1 MIDFVK
7 ARQSAYE
14 EFNKGRKCSIINSNE
29 QKILGFEGY
38 KEVWEVNSEIL
49 DSQCNEVK
57 DFTFYICFSKEF
69 PLEIPKI
76 FLSNEDYKKIK
87 YIPHVDTKRL
97 ICTYDNKIVK
107 VNPDFP
113 SEIVEICFNRACKII
128 EDGISGNYKDEFEQE
143 FIAYW
148 EDKYSDKDN
157 VTSNCLSIIS
167 DDSQLSTQ
175 IPIIFF
181 QNSLRGYDIVIH
193 SNDQTSEQFKEFLLT
208 YKIKFEE
215 TDAFFI
221 KEIDINAPPFN
232 YTNKEIIK
240 KINSSTTLLD
250 SFKKYINKSPKFP
263 FVVFKKVINN
273 SPQFFAWRHNAINTS
288 RNGFR
293 PGKISPFFALSSFQS
308 AENISR
314 FKFDNITPGRLEK
327 RTTGFIEDKKNKYTF
342 TIAGLGSIGSNLL
355 YFLNSLKVNEF
366 KLIDP
371 DILVI
376 ENIQRHLLG
385 LSDVK
390 FHKTVALKGHLQWK
404 NPLLKV
410 STRELSIID
419 VLENEPKFINESD
432 YLFISIGNE
441 NIEEYIGDSIQNY
454 LLQVP
459 TFFIWVEP
467 YLCGG
472 HLVYVNPK
480 DCRNYSNFF
489 KDGLFKYNIIDKE
502 EYIKGNELLSMREA
516 GCQSSFTP
524 YSETNVILFLSR
536 IYPIIYKIISENIDK
551 SSSYTWIGDTTPL
564 KKQKLKVSKVGLE
577 NKIGNLIEN

>member
-1 MIDFVK
+1 M
-7 ARQSAYE
+7 
-14 EFNKGRKCSIINSNE
+14 
-29 QKILGFEGY
+29 
-38 KEVWEVNSEIL
+38 
-49 DSQCNEVK
+49 
-57 DFTFYICFSKEF
+57 
-69 PLEIPKI
+69 
-76 FLSNEDYKKIK
+76 
-87 YIPHVDTKRL
+87 
-97 ICTYDNKIVK
+97 
-107 VNPDFP
+107 
-113 SEIVEICFNRACKII
+113 
-128 EDGISGNYKDEFEQE
+128 
-143 FIAYW
+143 
-148 EDKYSDKDN
+148 
-157 VTSNCLSIIS
+157 
-167 DDSQLSTQ
+167 
-175 IPIIFF
+175 
-181 QNSLRGYDIVIH
+181 
-193 SNDQTSEQFKEFLLT
+193 
-208 YKIKFEE
+208 
-215 TDAFFI
+215 
-221 KEIDINAPPFN
+221 
-232 YTNKEIIK
+232 
-240 KINSSTTLLD
+240 
-250 SFKKYINKSPKFP
+250 
-263 FVVFKKVINN
+263 
-273 SPQFFAWRHNAINTS
+273 
-288 RNGFR
+288 
-293 PGKISPFFALSSFQS
+293 
-308 AENISR
+308 
-314 FKFDNITPGRLEK
+314 
-327 RTTGFIEDKKNKYTF
+327 YTF

-371 DILVI
+371 DILLV

-390 FHKTVALKGHLQWK
+390 FHKTVALKAHLQWK

-432 YLFISIGNE
+432 YLFVSIGNE
-441 NIEEYIGDSIQNY
+441 NVEEYIGDSIQNY

-502 EYIKGNELLSMREA
+502 EYIKGNELLSIREA

-551 SSSYTWIGDTTPL
+551 SASYTWIGDTTPL

-577 NKIGNLIEN
+577 NKTGNLIEN